1 MMTVWSPGVIR
12 GCGGPEVEGLQVR
25 AGSVG
30 VGCSFTAL
38 LVDIYLAVLGC
49 YYNWKCHSIDLL
61 PRVRLIFCKFK

>member
-1 MMTVWSPGVIR
+1 MWSPGVIR

-38 LVDIYLAVLGC
+38 LVDIYLGQCWGATTIGNV
-49 YYNWKCHSIDLL
+49 I
-61 PRVRLIFCKFK
+61 R